1 MIMKRMGASPHAPSL
16 RPASDGQSRL
26 RRGRPRRGL
35 GLLALALAGT
45 TALTGL
51 LLPGASASAA
61 TGGSV
66 PLLATADALA
76 TGRGATV
83 PFTEYAAVGAD
94 TNGTILAP
102 SRTFGTLASE
112 ASGRTAVQLVG
123 QGKYLEFTL
132 TGAANAV
139 DFHYSIPDSADG
151 AGLTDPLSLYVNGT
165 KTTDLS
171 LTSKYSY
178 LYSSYPFSN
187 IPSQGGGHHFFDD
200 VRYKFGSTLPAG
212 TKVRLQVDAGDN
224 APSYTVDTADF
235 SNVAAAKTEP
245 AGFIS
250 VTDPAYGADPT
261 GQADAT
267 AAIQNAVN
275 AGEAQGKGVWIPP
288 GTFKVTG
295 HIIVN
300 KVTLDGAGPWY
311 SALSGLNVGVYGNYA
326 PNPSSAVHIADF
338 AILGQTNDRDDNAQ
352 VNGVGGALGGGSTID
367 DLYIQNTKV
376 GIWLDGP
383 FDGLSITNT
392 EIQDTTA
399 DGINLHDGITDTT
412 ISNNFIRNTSDDG
425 IATWSETNADANDVI
440 SHNTVELP
448 DLANNIAIYG
458 GHDNTVSDNV
468 VSDTQTQGGGIHV
481 ANRFNATSLAGT
493 TTVEDNDLIRTGVLD
508 PNWEFGV
515 GAVWFWASDSPMTG
529 TVNLSGLNILDSSYE
544 AIQVIGSG
552 VSGLHFSNI
561 NIDGTGTFVLQE
573 QSVGAAT
580 FQNVTA
586 AHVGVADVYNCQGP
600 SAFAITDNGGNSSWN
615 TAAQYC
621 GPWPNPVY
629 TYPGGGPTGGPT
641 TAPPTTAPPT
651 TAPPTTAP
659 PTTAPPTA
667 PANGD
672 LAQGRPVTASSSNAP
687 YVASNAVDG
696 DTSSYWESASNSF
709 PQTIQVDLG
718 AGKAVGSVTL
728 KLPPATAWSTRSQT
742 FSVLGSTDGSTFS
755 TLVGSAAHTFDPS
768 TGNTVTVSLP
778 AGTTERYLKLS
789 FTANSGWP
797 AAQLSA
803 FQVFG
808 NGSSTTAPPTT
819 APPTTAPPTTAPP
832 TTAPPTT
839 PPANTNLALHAA
851 VTDTGH
857 TQSYTASNTVDGDAN
872 SYWESSDNAFPQS
885 LTVDLGANHSVS
897 RLVLKLPPAT
907 SWAARSETVAVLGST
922 DNSTF
927 TTLSAAAARNF
938 DPASG
943 NTVTIN
949 IAATTQRYLR
959 LTFTANTGWPA
970 GQLSEFEAYAS

>member
-1 MIMKRMGASPHAPSL
+1 MPGAKAP
-16 RPASDGQSRL
+16 
-26 RRGRPRRGL
+26 RPRRAL
-35 GLLALALAGT
+35 GLLAVALAGT

-51 LLPGASASAA
+51 LLPGSAAVAA
-61 TGGSV
+61 TGATV
-66 PLLATADALA
+66 PMLATADAA
-76 TGRGATV
+76 ASGRGAAV
-83 PFTEYAAVGAD
+83 PFTEYAAVAAD
-94 TNGTILAP
+94 TNGTVLAP

-112 ASGRTAVQLVG
+112 AAGRTAVQLVG

-151 AGLTDPLSLYVNGT
+151 AGITDPLSLYVNGS
-165 KTTDLS
+165 KTADLS

-178 LYSSYPFSN
+178 MYSSYPFSN
-187 IPSQGGGHHFFDD
+187 IPSQGGIHHYFDD

-235 SNVAAAKTEP
+235 QNVAAAKTEP

-261 GQADAT
+261 GQTDAT

-275 AGEAQGKGVWIPP
+275 AGEAQGKGVWIPA

-311 SALSGLNVGVYGNYA
+311 SALAGLDVGVYGNYA

-367 DLYIQNTKV
+367 DLLIQNTKV

-392 EIQDTTA
+392 QIQDTTA
-399 DGINLHDGITDTT
+399 DGINLHDGITNTT
-412 ISNNFIRNTSDDG
+412 ISNNFIRNTGDDG
-425 IATWSETNADANDVI
+425 IATWSEHNADSGDVI

-448 DLANNIAIYG
+448 ILANNIAVYG
-458 GHDNTVSDNV
+458 GQNNTVTDNV
-468 VSDTQTQGGGIHV
+468 VADTLTQGGGIHV
-481 ANRFNATSLAGT
+481 GNRFSATSLAGT
-493 TTVEDNDLIRTGVLD
+493 TTIEDNDLIRTGVLD
-508 PNWEFGV
+508 PNWQFGV

-529 TVNLSGLNILDSSYE
+529 TINLSGLNILDTSYE
-544 AIQVIGSG
+544 AVQVIGSG
-552 VSGLHFSNI
+552 VSNVHFSNI
-561 NIDGTGTFVLQE
+561 NVDGAGTFFLQE

-580 FQNVTA
+580 FQNVTT
-586 AHVGVADVYNCQGP
+586 AHIGVANVYNCQGP
-600 SAFAITDNGGNSSWN
+600 SAFAITDLGGNSSWN

-621 GPWPNPVY
+621 GPWPTPVY
-629 TYPGGGPTGGPT
+629 TYSGGGTTPPTSAPPT
-641 TAPPTTAPPT
+641 TTPPTTAPPT

-659 PTTAPPTA
+659 PTT
-667 PANGD
+667 PAGGN
-672 LAQGRPVTASSSNAP
+672 LAQGRPVTATSSNSP
-687 YVASNAVDG
+687 YVAANAVDG
-696 DTSSYWESASNSF
+696 DANSYWESASSSF
-709 PQTIQVDLG
+709 PQSIQVDLG
-718 AGKAVGSVTL
+718 TSTSVGSVVV
-728 KLPPATAWSTRSQT
+728 KLPPATAWAARSQT

-755 TLVGSAAHTFDPS
+755 TLVGSAAHTFDPAS
-768 TGNTVTVSLP
+768 GNTVTVPLP
-778 AGTTERYLKLS
+778 AGTSTRYVKLT

-797 AAQLSA
+797 AAQLSEL
-803 FQVFG
+803 QVLG
-808 NGSSTTAPPTT
+808 TGTGTTAPPTT

-832 TTAPPTT
+832 AG
-839 PPANTNLALHAA
+839 TNLALHAA

-857 TQSYTASNTVDGDAN
+857 TQSYTAGNTVDGDAN

-885 LTVDLGANHSVS
+885 ITVDLGAVRTVS
-897 RLVLKLPPAT
+897 RVVLKLPPAT
-907 SWAARSETVAVLGST
+907 AWATRTETIAVLGSL
-922 DNSTF
+922 DNSSY
-927 TTLSAAAARNF
+927 TTLSAAAGRVFN
-938 DPASG
+938 PATG
-943 NTVTIN
+943 NTVTITFP
-949 IAATTQRYLR
+949 ATTVRYLR
-959 LTFTANTGWPA
+959 LTITGNTGWPA
-970 GQLSEFEAYAS
+970 GQLSEIEAYAS